1 MNQEYTASE
10 RRPKSTL
17 SFISNI
23 LKPKKKKKN
32 TESFPTTATTLSPH
46 VGSSSASERIIE
58 CFCSAIRNI
67 TEICTCVG
75 VLVSTN
81 SRHRVWAPKV
91 PLAML
96 ASARAVSLA
105 ELLSLPEP
113 PRKERLKL
121 GVRLASSVLQFHRTE
136 WLQERWGKQDIY
148 LIQGDSSQS
157 RSLSLETPVVYQ
169 DFSSES
175 SVSGASIESHI
186 VHCNLSLFSLGI
198 VLVELWFWRSV
209 ESFQADI
216 PQGSGPVANSDTT
229 RFNIACMLIDK
240 VYGDAGVNYG
250 DIFRR
255 CIKGLDHKEIQLE
268 DEGFKNEV
276 YLKILQPLETHLEVF
291 CNEPLGRI
299 FEK

>member
-1 MNQEYTASE
+1 M
-10 RRPKSTL
+10 
-17 SFISNI
+17 
-23 LKPKKKKKN
+23 
-32 TESFPTTATTLSPH
+32 
-46 VGSSSASERIIE
+46 
-58 CFCSAIRNI
+58 
-67 TEICTCVG
+67 
-75 VLVSTN
+75 
-81 SRHRVWAPKV
+81 WAPKV

-105 ELLSLPEP
+105 ELLSRPEP

-136 WLQERWGKQDIY
+136 WLKERWGKQDIY

-157 RSLSLETPVVYQ
+157 RSLSLETPVVSQ

-175 SVSGASIESHI
+175 SVSEGSIESHI
-186 VHCNLSLFSLGI
+186 VHCNPSLFSLGI

-216 PQGSGPVANSDTT
+216 PQSSGPVANSDTT

-291 CNEPLGRI
+291 CNEPLERI